1 MTEFYFIRHGQTD
14 ANAEGIKQGVINT
27 DITKLN
33 DTGKSQI
40 KKLHSVF
47 NISFADELIHSPLTR
62 TVESAEILNEGYNLP
77 TSTDERLLEISYG
90 QWDGQKN
97 SDLHKKYPRYFDQ
110 HLNDVLPEYVEV
122 ATKGETFPQVVA
134 RVKSFMLEKTL
145 NTPDKKY
152 IVVTHGFT
160 IKAAALGVIEPQNP
174 MTLPEPNN
182 ASVTKIVT
190 LARTQQM
197 YLEYYNREFKF

>member
-14 ANAEGIKQGVINT
+14 ANAEGIKQGTINT
-27 DITKLN
+27 EISNLN
-33 DTGKSQI
+33 DTGKSQM
-40 KKLHSVF
+40 KKLHEVF
-47 NISFADELIHSPLTR
+47 NISFADELVHSPLNR
-62 TVESAEILNEGYNLP
+62 TLESAQILNEGYNLP
-77 TSTDERLLEISYG
+77 MSTDERLLEISYG
-90 QWDGQKN
+90 EWDGKKN
-97 SDLHKKYPRYFDQ
+97 SELREKYPRYFDQ
-110 HLNDVLPEYVEV
+110 HLHDVLPDYVEV

-160 IKAAALGVIEPQNP
+160 TKAAALGVVEPQNP

-190 LARTQQM
+190 LARTQEM

>member
-14 ANAEGIKQGVINT
+14 ANAEGIKQGIINT

-33 DTGKSQI
+33 DTGKSQL
-40 KKLHSVF
+40 KKLNSVF
-47 NISFADELIHSPLTR
+47 NISFADELIHSPLQR
-62 TVESAEILNEGYNLP
+62 ASESAEILNEGYNLP
-77 TSTDERLLEISYG
+77 MSTDDRLLEISYG

-97 SDLHKKYPRYFDQ
+97 SDLIEKYPRYFDK
-110 HLNDVLPEYVEV
+110 HLNSVLPDYVEA

-152 IVVTHGFT
+152 IVVTHGFA
-160 IKAAALGVIEPQNP
+160 IKAAALGVIEPQDP
-174 MTLPEPNN
+174 MTLPSPDN

-190 LARTQQM
+190 LARTQKM